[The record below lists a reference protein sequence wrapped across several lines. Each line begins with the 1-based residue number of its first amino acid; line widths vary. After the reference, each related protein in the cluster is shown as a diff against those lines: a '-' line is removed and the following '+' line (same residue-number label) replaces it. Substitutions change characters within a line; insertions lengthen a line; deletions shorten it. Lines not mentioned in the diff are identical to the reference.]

1 MFRFVRTGFLGLNL
15 ARLNGICCVPVQLG
29 SKYLSHLGTRI
40 GSDSIVSD
48 GVKEVS
54 WSKNWPKI
62 GYIKFNPSLVF
73 GRGPSRYPM
82 TLLT

>member
-1 MFRFVRTGFLGLNL
+1 MFMFVLTGFLGLNL

-40 GSDSIVSD
+40 GLDSIVSD

-54 WSKNWPKI
+54 
-62 GYIKFNPSLVF
+62 
-73 GRGPSRYPM
+73 
-82 TLLT
+82 